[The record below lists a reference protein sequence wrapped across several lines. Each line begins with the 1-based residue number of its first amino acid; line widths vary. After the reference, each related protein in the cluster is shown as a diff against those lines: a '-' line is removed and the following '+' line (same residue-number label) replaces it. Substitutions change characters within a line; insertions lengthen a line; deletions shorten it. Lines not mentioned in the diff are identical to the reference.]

1 MPLIIPFFIMNRGC
15 PHRCIF
21 CNQEKTAGSHPA
33 QISAAQFQHTVLSH
47 LRSLRKAPDDVQVA
61 FYGGNFTGLARSEQT
76 RLLEYARPFIESG
89 LIRSIRI
96 SARPD
101 HIDAERLALLKEYGV
116 RTIEIGAQS
125 MVDGILQAAGRGHS
139 AADVERA
146 VGLIR
151 EGGFE
156 AGVHLM
162 VGLPGERREHFEYS
176 VERVIRLQ
184 PHMVRIHPTL
194 VLADTALAE
203 RYREG
208 DYEPLDLPEAVE
220 RCKSALRRFAA
231 AGITVI
237 RVGLQSTPEM
247 EKKGG
252 ILAGPYHPA
261 FRSLVES
268 SIFLDMAASLLA
280 AHPVHGRVV
289 VLTSAPHDASRLRG
303 QKNENVLNLK
313 RRFGLTDLAITAD
326 PDQEKGTLRI
336 AVRG

>member
-1 MPLIIPFFIMNRGC
+1 MIIPFFIPNGGC

-21 CNQEKTAGSHPA
+21 CNPEMAAGPQPA
-33 QISAAQFQHTVLSH
+33 RISAAQFEERVQAH
-47 LRSLRKAPDDVQVA
+47 LRSARRRPGSAEVA
-61 FYGGNFTGLARSEQT
+61 FYGGNFTGLARTEQI
-76 RLLEYARPFIESG
+76 RLLERAEKFIAGGEVH
-89 LIRSIRI
+89 SIRI
-96 SARPD
+96 STRPD
-101 HIDAERLALLKEYGV
+101 HIDAERLALLKAYGV

-125 MVDGILQAAGRGHS
+125 MVDGILQAAERGHS

-162 VGLPGERREHFEYS
+162 AGLPGERREHFEYS
-176 VERVIRLQ
+176 VERVIGLR

-194 VLADTALAE
+194 VLADTPLAA

-208 DYEPLDLPEAVE
+208 NYEPLDLREAVA
-220 RCKSALRRFAA
+220 RCKYALRRFAE
-231 AGITVI
+231 AGIPVI

-247 EKKGG
+247 EKEGN

-268 SIFLDMAASLLA
+268 SLFLDMAASMLA
-280 AHPVHGRVV
+280 AHSVHGRVV
-289 VLTSAPHDASRLRG
+289 VLTSAPGDESRLRG
-303 QKNENVLNLK
+303 QRNENVTTLK
-313 RRFGLTDLAITAD
+313 RRFGLADLAIAAD

-336 AVRG
+336 AVRR

>member
-1 MPLIIPFFIMNRGC
+1 MIIPFFIPNGGC

-21 CNQEKTAGSHPA
+21 CNPEKTAGP
-33 QISAAQFQHTVLSH
+33 QPERISAAHFEERIEAH
-47 LRSLRKAPDDVQVA
+47 LRSARRRPEHAEVA
-61 FYGGNFTGLARSEQT
+61 FYGGNFTGLDRAEQI
-76 RLLEYARPFIESG
+76 RLLEFARPFIESD

-96 SARPD
+96 ATRPD
-101 HIDAERLALLKEYGV
+101 HIDAQRLALLKAYGV

-125 MVDGILQAAGRGHS
+125 MVDGILQAAERGHS

-162 VGLPGERREHFEYS
+162 AGLPGERREHFEYS

-184 PHMVRIHPTL
+184 PEMVRIHPTL
-194 VLADTALAE
+194 VLAGTTLAA

-208 DYEPLDLPEAVE
+208 DYEPLDLPEAVA
-220 RCKSALRRFAA
+220 RCKYALRRFAE
-231 AGITVI
+231 AGIRVI

-247 EKKGG
+247 EKEGS

-261 FRSLVES
+261 FRSIVES
-268 SIFLDMAASLLA
+268 SLFMDRAASLLSA
-280 AHPVHGRVV
+280 RPVRGRQV
-289 VLTSAPHDASRLRG
+289 VLTSAPGDESRLRG
-303 QKNENVLNLK
+303 QRNENVTTLK
-313 RRFGLTDLAITAD
+313 RRFGLADLAIAAD
-326 PDQEKGTLRI
+326 PGQEKGTLHV